1 MRRQRTTDDAVG
13 EALDRVES
21 TLAVHTQAVRH
32 LRDVY
37 DDAQQPTPPDDQI
50 IYVHAGEDLRSILES
65 APPAAVVRCEAA
77 TYQGPFILTKPITLR
92 ADHEIDG
99 RAGLDMP
106 VWLTS
111 GAEDTVS
118 MRGPDQRVLGLGI
131 KNTNPDYQLLAV
143 TREATRTLID
153 QVSCLG
159 DPVYG
164 QRRGIRPEGTG
175 VVIRRS
181 YVDHIGRVG
190 LETQAVCGIVGGRNI
205 LIDDSHLA
213 GAAEAVMFGGGD
225 TPSSDLTPTSIRI
238 TRSTLTKRPEWFQ
251 MGWQIKNSWEL
262 KNARNVYVADTDM
275 GYAGMAEGQGAYSHV
290 YTPRN
295 QDGGSPWACVED
307 VLIERCRCAIAG
319 GCLSLMGS
327 DYMHKSGMLRNIT
340 IRDVL
345 FEEIDPWGITGGTGN
360 CIYIQRAPEHVTIER
375 VTIRGQHLNAAL
387 YFGPD
392 MPPPWC
398 VLRDIVVPPEFTNPH
413 ENDPYLWKID
423 GGGQGE
429 AAVRAF
435 CTFPDDASKNIVI
448 ERVGTPDAA
457 GASGYPV

>member
-1 MRRQRTTDDAVG
+1 MKHRTTDDDAVG
-13 EALDRVES
+13 EALARVES
-21 TLAVHTQAVRH
+21 TLAVHTRAVRH

-37 DDAQQPTPPDDQI
+37 DANQPAPPDDRV
-50 IYVHAGEDLRSILES
+50 IYVHAGEDLRSILET

-77 TYQGPFILTKPITLR
+77 TYQGPFILTQPVTLR
-92 ADHEIDG
+92 ADHELEG

-118 MRGPDQRVLGLGI
+118 VRGADVRVVGVGVR
-131 KNTNPDYQLLAV
+131 NTNPDYQLLAV

-164 QRRGIRPEGTG
+164 QRRGMRPEGADI
-175 VVIRRS
+175 VIRRS
-181 YVDHIGRVG
+181 YVDAIGRVG
-190 LETQAVCGIVGGRNI
+190 VETQAIGFVTGGRNV
-205 LIDDSHLA
+205 LVDDSYVA
-213 GAAEAVMFGGGD
+213 GAAEAIMCGGSD
-225 TPSSDLTPTSIRI
+225 APSAEYTPTNIRI

-251 MGWQIKNSWEL
+251 MGWQMKNAFEL
-262 KNARNVYVADTDM
+262 KNARQVYVADTVM
-275 GYAGMAEGQGAYSHV
+275 QYAGMAEGQGAFSQV

-295 QDGGSPWACVED
+295 QEGGSPWACVED
-307 VLIERCRCAIAG
+307 VIIERCRAEIAG

-327 DYMHKSGMLRNIT
+327 DYVHPSGLLRNIT

-345 FEEIDPWGITGGTGN
+345 FDQIDPWGITGGTGN
-360 CIYIQRAPEHVTIER
+360 CIYLQRAPEHVTIER
-375 VTIRGQHLNAAL
+375 VTIRGQHLNAAI

-392 MPPPWC
+392 LPPPWC

-413 ENDPYLWKID
+413 ENDPYLFKID

-435 CTFPDDASKNIVI
+435 CTFSDDASKNIVL